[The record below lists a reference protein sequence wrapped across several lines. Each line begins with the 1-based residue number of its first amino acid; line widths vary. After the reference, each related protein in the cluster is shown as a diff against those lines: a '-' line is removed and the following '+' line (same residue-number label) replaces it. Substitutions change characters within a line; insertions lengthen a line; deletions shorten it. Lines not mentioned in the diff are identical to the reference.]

1 MNDMLI
7 KLFTIAANIK
17 KDGWIVIPPSNRKY
31 TVTLRV
37 EWFLDKKYGFE
48 RSFTRTEL
56 EQTNIDLAAVF
67 VEEANHNIDMQLKQ
81 SA

>member
-1 MNDMLI
+1 
-7 KLFTIAANIK
+7 
-17 KDGWIVIPPSNRKY
+17 
-31 TVTLRV
+31 V